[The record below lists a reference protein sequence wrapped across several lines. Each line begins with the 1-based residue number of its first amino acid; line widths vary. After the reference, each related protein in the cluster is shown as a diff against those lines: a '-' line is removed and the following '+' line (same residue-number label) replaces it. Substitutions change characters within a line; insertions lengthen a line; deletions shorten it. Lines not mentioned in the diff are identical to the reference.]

1 MRPDSDTIA
10 KVLTLSQAEVT
21 SVLDLDRLLEALED
35 GFRALSS
42 GKVEVP
48 GRTAVT
54 AENSGMLLSMPG
66 YGAGLG
72 LGVKLVSLFPHN
84 HSAGLPS
91 HQALIALFDP
101 GTGSPVALMDGTR
114 ITAIRTAGA
123 AAVSVRLLARDD
135 AKVLAIVGGG
145 VQGHAHLEIFPRVR
159 DFREIRIT
167 SRSADSAKKL
177 AAMHPQARAV
187 DSFED
192 AVRGADV
199 VALCTHSPSPVIER
213 EWVSPGTHVT
223 SVGYS
228 APHGELDRALAEA
241 ANLFVELRAAAFLP
255 PPAGCV
261 ELAGMDPERATE
273 IGEVLLGKRP
283 GRRSRDEITVY
294 KSMGHA
300 VEDLAAAALVYRE
313 ALARGVGSTVEL

>member
-1 MRPDSDTIA
+1 MT
-10 KVLTLSQAEVT
+10 VLFLNQAEVT
-21 SVLDLDRLLEALED
+21 ALLDPDRLLDALEA

-42 GKVEVP
+42 GQVEVP
-48 GRTAVT
+48 GRTAV
-54 AENSGMLLSMPG
+54 AGERGGMLLSMPG

-72 LGVKLVSLFPHN
+72 LGVKLVSLFPAN
-84 HSAGLPS
+84 DSAGLPS

-101 GTGSPVALMDGTR
+101 TTGSPVAIIDGTR

-123 AAVSVRLLARDD
+123 AAVSVRHLARED
-135 AKVLAIVGGG
+135 AQVLAIIGAG

-159 DFREIRIT
+159 DFREIRIA
-167 SRSADSAKKL
+167 SRNPASSKKL
-177 AAMHPQARAV
+177 AGMHPKARAV

-192 AVRGADV
+192 AVRGAGV
-199 VALCTHSPSPVIER
+199 VALCTHSPSPVIRR

-223 SVGYS
+223 SVGYA

-241 ANLFVELRAAAFLP
+241 SNLFVESRSAAFLP
-255 PPAGCV
+255 PPAGCM
-261 ELAGMDPERATE
+261 ELAGMNPDLATE
-273 IGEVLLGKRP
+273 VGEVLLGKRR
-283 GRRSRDEITVY
+283 GRRSQDEVTVY

-313 ALARGVGSTVEL
+313 ATARGAGSSLEL